1 MRSASLTVM
10 ALRIHRNHDE
20 MAPWKAIDMT
30 HHSAWRRFSAPGGD
44 QFDFPWAS
52 MSDEEAASTARLHA
66 HEIRARQPDPHAAKD
81 WISLTYRLP
90 ADLRQV
96 LLDELDRGNLMIGI
110 GQTGWPT
117 SRGIV
122 ATMRD
127 RFHEGRTWPQSVS
140 WSVLDDPRQW
150 REDVVQRVDDQ
161 DFMLM
166 T

>member
-1 MRSASLTVM
+1 
-10 ALRIHRNHDE
+10 
-20 MAPWKAIDMT
+20 MT
-30 HHSAWRRFSAPGGD
+30 DHLAWRRSSAPGGD
-44 QFDFPWAS
+44 QFDFRRAS
-52 MSDEEAASTARLHA
+52 MSDEDAAATARQHA
-66 HEIRARQPDPHAAKD
+66 HEIRARQRDPHAAKD

-110 GQTGWPT
+110 GQVGWPT
-117 SRGIV
+117 PRAIV
-122 ATMRD
+122 ATMCN
-127 RFHEGRTWPQSVS
+127 RFHGQGRTWPQNVT